1 MPELIGE
8 ALIAYG
14 MEAGTAF
21 AIEAGSWIVANAGV
35 ISTVGALAITNAQA
49 QSAKRKAR
57 DAAAASAQDRAIT
70 FRGATLP
77 RREVLGRAITGG
89 DLVWPASTGA
99 AKTSLVM
106 VLALSA
112 REIDG
117 VEKVFYDG
125 EEITLDV
132 NGYANSGPF
141 ASAQYNSLQAF
152 GTTAASGGT
161 VTLSTPADPARINV
175 VSANWDVGDVA
186 AQTELPFTLSTDR
199 LTVNVGASAYA
210 GPVVVNY
217 QVQGASASLRIIIHR
232 GEAGQAVDSAVT
244 ALFPTEWDASHT
256 LTGIAYAV
264 IVANYDPSAFPQ
276 GLNGISFL
284 VRGSKVLD
292 PRTSTTAWT
301 DNPALL
307 VRHIATTPL
316 DPAINGVAVDDAA
329 CIAAANVCDQTVT
342 YTVGGVSKTRKRYIA
357 GTIYSD
363 GEAPIKAIDEL
374 CQAMAGGRVFAA
386 GKLRMRAGAYSAPVM
401 SLGDSDFMGGAV
413 DVVPA
418 LPREQLVNVANGKA
432 WDPDN
437 RWQFV
442 DVPEVRSSTYITAD
456 GGALPPLSVDMAAVP
471 DMAQAQQLLAV
482 MLREARAAFTIT
494 AQFRMTAYP
503 LELFDTATV
512 MNSRYM
518 TAPLTMLLVGRRW
531 SLDGGLVL
539 TFRATAASVYA
550 DGTAFDEPAVPAANL
565 LPLPWSVAAPG
576 ALTIDSD
583 PSTLGDSTQTSRM
596 QVSWPLHPDAAV
608 RNGGAIEV
616 QYRPADEAE
625 PAGEWPGVK
634 ESGRSTSTVVRGV
647 QQGRIYLVRAR
658 AWNGP
663 AVSAW
668 GVAVTHKVEA
678 APLVTRS
685 NLAENAAATVAAT
698 LIASQTDSIPVGI
711 AAWQVIM
718 CSTSVGPFDDDEP
731 VELTFGAKRIIRT
744 TSGNSTTI
752 FGAAAAYHFIRLYRD
767 GVFWF
772 NFPTATDNIN
782 DAILPLPAG
791 TRLQITHSNN
801 RTVLLEAGKVLTAE
815 SVWTLSQ
822 PEPGEDLTV
831 DTKAAEMRLTVVH
844 K

>member
-1 MPELIGE
+1 MAELVAE
-8 ALIAYG
+8 ALIW
-14 MEAGTAF
+14 AGNALESSSLLWAGYTAEG
-21 AIEAGSWIVANAGV
+21 AAV
-35 ISTVGALAITNAQA
+35 IINTVGALAITNAQA

-106 VLALSA
+106 VVALSA

-117 VEKVFYDG
+117 VEKYFYDG

-141 ASAQYNSLQAF
+141 SAARYDSLQAF

-161 VTLSTPADPARINV
+161 VALPTPADPARINV

-186 AQTELPFTLSTDR
+186 AQTELPFTLSADR

-210 GPVVVNY
+210 GPVTVNY
-217 QVQGASASLRIIIHR
+217 QVQSSSSALRIIIHR
-232 GEAGQAVDSAVT
+232 GEPGQTVDAAVT
-244 ALFPTEWDASHT
+244 ALFPAEWDASHT
-256 LTGIAYAV
+256 LTDAAYAV
-264 IVANYDPSAFPQ
+264 IIAKYDTSAFPQ
-276 GLNGISFL
+276 GLKGVSFL
-284 VRGSKVLD
+284 VRGSKVFD

-307 VRHIATTPL
+307 ARHVATTPL

-342 YTVGGVSKTRKRYIA
+342 YTVDGDTKTRKRYIA

-363 GEAPIKAIDEL
+363 GEPPIKAIDEL

-503 LELFDTATV
+503 LEVFDTVSV

-518 TAPLTMLLVGRRW
+518 TAPLTMLLVGRQW
-531 SLDGGLVL
+531 SLEGGLVL
-539 TFRATAASVYA
+539 TFRATSASIYV
-550 DGTAFDEPAVPAANL
+550 DGTAFDAPAVPPANL

-576 ALTIDSD
+576 VLTIDSD

-596 QVSWPLHPDAAV
+596 QVAWPLHPDAAV

-634 ESGRSTSTVVRGV
+634 ESGRSTSTVIRGV

-668 GVAVTHKVEA
+668 NVALTHKVNA
-678 APLVTRS
+678 APLVG
-685 NLAENAAATVAAT
+685 NPQIEENATSDKLSTFIAGPVNLQVASSTAFSKV
-698 LIASQTDSIPVGI
+698 IASLTYTADFDADISVTSTGSVIQTNTLS
-711 AAWQVIM
+711 QF
-718 CSTSVGPFDDDEP
+718 STEADILTTATSPGS
-731 VELTFGAKRIIRT
+731 LTFQSVRNSSTADDGDHSGSLSIARDFTILAGQT
-744 TSGNSTTI
+744 VTYYLHVYAPPPSSLPSGNSSLATNVY
-752 FGAAAAYHFIRLYRD
+752 FGVKIR
-767 GVFWF
+767 
-772 NFPTATDNIN
+772 
-782 DAILPLPAG
+782 
-791 TRLQITHSNN
+791 
-801 RTVLLEAGKVLTAE
+801 K
-815 SVWTLSQ
+815 
-822 PEPGEDLTV
+822 
-831 DTKAAEMRLTVVH
+831 MR
-844 K
+844 